1 MVRKGLEV
9 ATNDAKMIRQG
20 LGDAKDVKMIR
31 RGLQGDEDG
40 KKMINANEDDKSEM

>member
-9 ATNDAKMIRQG
+9 ATNDAKMIGQG
-20 LGDAKDVKMIR
+20 RGDAKGVTNMIR

-40 KKMINANEDDKSEM
+40 KKDDTCQRG